1 MHGGDIIF
9 VSKKNKGKAKE
20 ERAHQEQKGKQSRLF
35 SGSLTGG
42 SRLAVAAQAGP
53 LRPWC

>member
-1 MHGGDIIF
+1 MHGDDIIF